1 MKLPIYPHPEA
12 FQHAAARKYRVPLCG
27 QTIQEGVDGVSEPA
41 GCCAITPQSKL
52 NSQRDKFR
60 DSGNDF
66 LDRHRR
72 SPDVSSS
79 IRQLVIETTLRDRAR
94 YDSESW
100 HRG

>member
-1 MKLPIYPHPEA
+1 MELPIHPHPET

-27 QTIQEGVDGVSEPA
+27 QTIQEGVDGVCEPA
-41 GCCAITPQSKL
+41 GSGAITPQSNF

-60 DSGNDF
+60 DSGYYF

-72 SPDVSSS
+72 SPDVATS